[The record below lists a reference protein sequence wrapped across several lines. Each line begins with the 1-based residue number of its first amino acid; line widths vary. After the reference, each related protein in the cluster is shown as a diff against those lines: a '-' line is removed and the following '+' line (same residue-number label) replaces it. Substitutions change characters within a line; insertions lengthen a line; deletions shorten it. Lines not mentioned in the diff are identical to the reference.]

1 MPIGDVFVRDSR
13 CDVEHD
19 NAALPLDVISITET
33 TKLLLA
39 RSIPDVETNGAEVGR
54 ERERM
59 DFNAKRSWR

>member
-19 NAALPLDVISITET
+19 NTTLPLDVISITET

-39 RSIPDVETNGAEVGR
+39 CSIPNIEANSAKVCR

-59 DFNAKRSWR
+59 DFNAKRS